1 VPTRSRRSTH
11 RHQTAAA
18 LPAFVQPQLS
28 KLVKE
33 PPTGTEWLH
42 EIKFDGYRMHA
53 RLDHGDVRLLT
64 RTGLDWTK
72 KYPRIAEALRSLPVS
87 QAYLDG
93 ELCGVRPDGTT
104 SFNMIQAASD
114 SGNSEALV
122 FFLFDLLHLDGE
134 DLVERPLA
142 ARKERL
148 ADTLRGIE
156 PPLLYTDHQVGL
168 GPAFYA
174 EVCNRRLEGVV
185 SKRAD
190 APYVPGDRGLW
201 LKTKCLNREEFIVV
215 GWTDPEGSRP
225 YVGAVLLG
233 HYDERGRLIY
243 AGRGGTGISDAELER
258 LWRRLQPLGTK
269 TMPLDAPP
277 PRTTHFGSPLE
288 LSRVHWVRPELVVEV
303 AFLAWTDE
311 GLLRQVTYQG
321 IRDDKPAREVRRQA
335 HPGAQRRLHAAPPQ
349 SASSTTWKISRE
361 NIQRLLADAEV
372 PSRDQLTA
380 YWQRVGK
387 RALEYIGRRPLTL
400 VRRIGGK
407 AFFNEGPLPPIP
419 ATVHQL
425 RFEKGEG
432 GEGTR
437 VWVDD
442 VAGLL
447 GLVDMD
453 VIEVHPW
460 GAKVDNIER
469 PDMLVF
475 DLDPGE
481 GVEWQFVIETALRLR
496 DVLATVELDSWP
508 KTTGG
513 KGLHVV
519 VPRIPEMTWATAR
532 DYSRTVAE
540 HFAAT
545 DPSRYTSKSG
555 RSGRAGKVF
564 IDYLRNGRGN
574 TSIGA
579 YSPRARAGFPVA
591 APVTWRD
598 VERGIRSDAFSI
610 HNPPVSLRAP
620 RRKR

>member
-33 PPTGTEWLH
+33 TPTGTEWLH

-64 RTGLDWTK
+64 RTGRDWTK
-72 KYPRIAEALRSLPVS
+72 KYPRIAKALRSLPVS
-87 QAYLDG
+87 QAYLDR
-93 ELCGVRPDGTT
+93 ELCGLRPDGTT
-104 SFNMIQAASD
+104 SFNMIQAAS
-114 SGNSEALV
+114 
-122 FFLFDLLHLDGE
+122 
-134 DLVERPLA
+134 
-142 ARKERL
+142 
-148 ADTLRGIE
+148 
-156 PPLLYTDHQVGL
+156 
-168 GPAFYA
+168 
-174 EVCNRRLEGVV
+174 
-185 SKRAD
+185 
-190 APYVPGDRGLW
+190 
-201 LKTKCLNREEFIVV
+201 
-215 GWTDPEGSRP
+215 
-225 YVGAVLLG
+225 
-233 HYDERGRLIY
+233 
-243 AGRGGTGISDAELER
+243 
-258 LWRRLQPLGTK
+258 
-269 TMPLDAPP
+269 PP
-277 PRTTHFGSPLE
+277 PRTTRFGSPLE

-321 IRDDKPAREVRRQA
+321 IRDDKPASEVRRQA
-335 HPGAQRRLHAAPPQ
+335 HPGAQRRLNTAQPPSAA
-349 SASSTTWKISRE
+349 STTWKISRE
-361 NIQRLLADAEV
+361 NIQTLLPDAEV
-372 PSRDQLTA
+372 PSREELAA

-407 AFFNEGPLPPIP
+407 AYFHEGPLPPIP
-419 ATVHQL
+419 PTVHQL

-460 GAKVDNIER
+460 GAKVDNIEC

-481 GVEWQFVIETALRLR
+481 GVEWQFVLDTALRLR
-496 DVLATVELDSWP
+496 DVLATVEFDSWP
-508 KTTGG
+508 KMTGG

-519 VPRIPEMTWATAR
+519 VPRIPEMSWATAR
-532 DYSRTVAE
+532 EYSRTVAE

-574 TSIGA
+574 TAIGA
-579 YSPRARAGFPVA
+579 YSPRARPGFPVA

-610 HNPPVSLRAP
+610 SNPPVSLRAA

>member
-1 VPTRSRRSTH
+1 
-11 RHQTAAA
+11 
-18 LPAFVQPQLS
+18 
-28 KLVKE
+28 
-33 PPTGTEWLH
+33 
-42 EIKFDGYRMHA
+42 
-53 RLDHGDVRLLT
+53 
-64 RTGLDWTK
+64 
-72 KYPRIAEALRSLPVS
+72 
-87 QAYLDG
+87 
-93 ELCGVRPDGTT
+93 
-104 SFNMIQAASD
+104 
-114 SGNSEALV
+114 
-122 FFLFDLLHLDGE
+122 
-134 DLVERPLA
+134 
-142 ARKERL
+142 
-148 ADTLRGIE
+148 
-156 PPLLYTDHQVGL
+156 
-168 GPAFYA
+168 
-174 EVCNRRLEGVV
+174 
-185 SKRAD
+185 
-190 APYVPGDRGLW
+190 
-201 LKTKCLNREEFIVV
+201 
-215 GWTDPEGSRP
+215 
-225 YVGAVLLG
+225 
-233 HYDERGRLIY
+233 
-243 AGRGGTGISDAELER
+243 
-258 LWRRLQPLGTK
+258 
-269 TMPLDAPP
+269 
-277 PRTTHFGSPLE
+277 
-288 LSRVHWVRPELVVEV
+288 VRPELVIEV

-321 IRDDKPAREVRRQA
+321 IREDKPASEVRRQA
-335 HPGAQRRLHAAPPQ
+335 HPGAQRRLNTAPPQ
-349 SASSTTWKISRE
+349 SASSTTSKILRE
-361 NIQRLLADAEV
+361 NIQRLLPDAEV
-372 PSRDQLTA
+372 PSRDQLSA
-380 YWQRVGK
+380 YWQSVGK

-407 AFFNEGPLPPIP
+407 AYFREGPLPPIAP
-419 ATVHQL
+419 TVHQL